1 MQEAEITKEKFL
13 MPGEWEQHSATWL
26 AWPNDDDYFEDKID
40 DIKNTYI
47 KIISAL
53 HTGEIVKILVLNEEI
68 EKEVK
73 ALLEK
78 AEVDLNK
85 IIFYQVGY
93 LDVWVRDYGPTFV
106 RSVEGPAWIKWNYD
120 GYGGKFTE
128 LFSDNKVFLE
138 LAGSVNGKM
147 VETHVVL
154 EGGAIDSNGAG
165 SLLTTKECLLLNRNK
180 NLNKEDNSETLR
192 KLIGAK
198 NIIWLNKGLVNDH
211 TDGHIDEVARFVSP
225 IKILCAYTDDVNDEN
240 YARLNENYEILKN
253 AVDQDGHKFEV
264 VKLPLPHMNYEEGDK
279 EHHGQSAPVSYANFY
294 IGNKVVLVSAFND
307 PNDEKAKEII
317 KSCFPGKEIIGIDC
331 RNLIYGG
338 GALHCITQQEPVL

>member
-120 GYGGKFTE
+120 GYGGKFCE
-128 LFSDNKVFLE
+128 PEVK
-138 LAGSVNGKM
+138 K
-147 VETHVVL
+147 
-154 EGGAIDSNGAG
+154 
-165 SLLTTKECLLLNRNK
+165 
-180 NLNKEDNSETLR
+180 
-192 KLIGAK
+192 KLQRSSIASK
-198 NIIWLNKGLVNDH
+198 
-211 TDGHIDEVARFVSP
+211 R
-225 IKILCAYTDDVNDEN
+225 
-240 YARLNENYEILKN
+240 
-253 AVDQDGHKFEV
+253 
-264 VKLPLPHMNYEEGDK
+264 
-279 EHHGQSAPVSYANFY
+279 
-294 IGNKVVLVSAFND
+294 LVSKWPA
-307 PNDEKAKEII
+307 
-317 KSCFPGKEIIGIDC
+317 S
-331 RNLIYGG
+331 L
-338 GALHCITQQEPVL
+338 